1 MASVSEIY
9 RYLDGLLPRSLSAS
23 WDNDGLM
30 VCADPRREVKKI
42 LFALDITPAVTEYAA
57 EISADLILSHHPLIF
72 HGIRCLDGAD
82 AVSRKVMFLI
92 RNGIAAMSF
101 HTRLDAAA
109 GGINDILAER
119 LTLANIE
126 NFGPDGDASGRI
138 GTLREP
144 ASFDTF
150 CHMVKKSLNAPSLCV
165 AKGKDTVRRV
175 AVLGGAGKDY
185 IEPAARAGA
194 DVLVTGEAGY
204 NHLLEAAENGMSVI
218 TAGHYHTEILFS
230 DFFTDK
236 IGRVFPG
243 IEFCHFPAGC
253 LPLYF

>member
-30 VCADPRREVKKI
+30 VCADPQREVKKI

-72 HGIRCLDGAD
+72 HPIRHMDGAD

-92 RNGIAAMSF
+92 RHGISAMSF
-101 HTRLDAAA
+101 HTRLDAAE
-109 GGINDILAER
+109 GGINDILADRLALSDIER
-119 LTLANIE
+119 
-126 NFGPDGDASGRI
+126 FGPDGDTSGRI
-138 GTLREP
+138 GTRKTSLPFEAFCLFVKETLR
-144 ASFDTF
+144 
-150 CHMVKKSLNAPSLCV
+150 VPSLCA

-175 AVLGGAGKDY
+175 AVLGGAGGDY
-185 IEPAARAGA
+185 IEPAIRAGA

-204 NHLLEAAENGMSVI
+204 NHLLEAAENGLSVI
-218 TAGHYHTEILFS
+218 AAGHYHTEILFS
-230 DFFTDK
+230 SFFTAAIGK
-236 IGRVFPG
+236 ILPE
-243 IEFCHFPAGC
+243 IEFCCFPAGC
-253 LPLYF
+253 ELTYL